1 MSTSPPLQS
10 LPADEDRAPDL
21 DAEVRFLRV
30 ELGRASP
37 GFAVEAIETHMSWV
51 VLGADRVL
59 KLKKPVRQPFLD
71 FTTLAAREA
80 NCREEVRLNARLA
93 PGVYLG
99 VLALQWGT
107 DGFAL

>member
-1 MSTSPPLQS
+1 MSAPSSAPQPLSGSEVHAQ
-10 LPADEDRAPDL
+10 DL
-21 DAEVRFLRV
+21 DAEVRFLCA

-37 GFAVEAIETHMSWV
+37 GFAAEAIETHMSWV

-80 NCREEVRLNARLA
+80 NCREEVRLSARLA

-99 VLALQWGT
+99 VLALQR
-107 DGFAL
+107 